1 MRGGYQRAL
10 PFVRSVSEKLYD
22 CICICVFVFYAFV
35 VVFVLNLNLH
45 ISLTLTYIL
54 NLNLHISSSYH
65 PAVQSAEDST
75 RCPPP
80 SPLRQ
85 ECQWEAPRSGCSV
98 TLCCHLDPS
107 PQLAFDPIFTVFPT
121 HFTTHWTLDTDS
133 GQSGL
138 FWSIFFGP
146 NWRSD
151 IHHLCTT
158 I

>member
-1 MRGGYQRAL
+1 MWEEATRCPSPPSGVS
-10 PFVRSVSEKLYD
+10 VRSYT
-22 CICICVFVFYAFV
+22 IVFVFVYLF
-35 VVFVLNLNLH
+35 FMCLSLYL
-45 ISLTLTYIL
+45 SLTLIY
-54 NLNLHISSSYH
+54 ISSSYH

-133 GQSGL
+133 GESGL
-138 FWSIFFGP
+138 FWWIFFGP